1 MELLNLMHHI
11 NKPTDMKTSITTI
24 ILIICLVSGSLG
36 QNHGEIRGQ
45 IKDENGNP
53 VEFAAVVV
61 YSGETQ
67 IAATTTDEKGFYVVK
82 PLNAGTYTLK
92 IQHMNFHQLMIRE
105 VIVGSHQSKYIDETL
120 MALSHEIPPIEIIA
134 PGDAI
139 VDKGKIPTAH
149 ILGPTV
155 IKESLMRDVKD
166 FVATAPGIVQ
176 RDDGG
181 NFNIRGSRED
191 ATQYI
196 VDGVKMIGGF
206 TIPKAAIQDITVL
219 TGSIPAQFGD
229 ATGGIVIIT
238 TKSFFGK

>member
-1 MELLNLMHHI
+1 
-11 NKPTDMKTSITTI
+11 MKTLITSI
-24 ILIICLVSGSLG
+24 ILIIGLVSAVIG

-45 IKDENGNP
+45 IKDEKGNP

-67 IAATTTDEKGFYVVK
+67 IAATTTNENGYYVVK
-82 PLNAGTYTLK
+82 PLNAGTYSLK
-92 IQHMNFHQLMIRE
+92 IKHMNFHQLMIRE
-105 VIVGSHQSKYIDETL
+105 VVVGSHQSKYIDETL
-120 MALSHEIPPIEIIA
+120 TALSHEIPPIEITA

-149 ILGPTV
+149 VIGPSV
-155 IKESLMRDVKD
+155 IKESPMRDVKD

-181 NFNIRGSRED
+181 AFNVRGSRED

-206 TIPKAAIQDITVL
+206 TIPKAAIHDITVL
-219 TGSIPAQFGD
+219 TGGIPAQFGD